1 MVSPP
6 PTVDSKKLPTVVMLP
21 LEGTAASVVPPVVSS
36 FPAIRTVPLGGDGG
50 AFLVEV
56 VLLRGGELGES
67 MVGAHRRNYARKAVT
82 ELVAAISARDILP
95 CNVTATLCLRAR
107 GFGVHTRSST
117 GVNW

>member
-1 MVSPP
+1 MALSRLSIISIFFL
-6 PTVDSKKLPTVVMLP
+6 T
-21 LEGTAASVVPPVVSS
+21 
-36 FPAIRTVPLGGDGG
+36 PACGVLGGGGG

-67 MVGAHRRNYARKAVT
+67 MVGAHRRNYARKAVA